1 MRTPGAGAAWLLL
14 ALLAACGRSAPPPA
28 AEEARQCLASLDRAG
43 VRYALEAAPAGLGSC
58 AVATAV
64 RVSAASLDW
73 NQPGIVSC
81 RFALELDAFA
91 RETIE
96 PAASA
101 HFGERVVVLRHFG
114 TYSCRRESGGG
125 HRWSQHASGNAIDIA
140 GFALAD
146 GTVISVER
154 DWRPAGPKRD
164 FLRDVAHRACARFSV
179 VLTPDS
185 DAEHYN
191 HIHLDAGPYRLCGR

>member
-1 MRTPGAGAAWLLL
+1 MLL
-14 ALLAACGRSAPPPA
+14 ALLAACGRSAPPPPPPS
-28 AEEARQCLASLDRAG
+28 AEDARQCLASLDRAG
-43 VRYALEAAPAGLGSC
+43 VRYALEAAPAGTGAC

-73 NQPGIVSC
+73 NRPGIVSC

-96 PAASA
+96 PAALA
-101 HFGERVVVLRHFG
+101 HFGERVVMLRHFG
-114 TYSCRRESGGG
+114 TYSCRRESSGS

-164 FLRDVAHRACARFSV
+164 FLRDVARRACARFSV